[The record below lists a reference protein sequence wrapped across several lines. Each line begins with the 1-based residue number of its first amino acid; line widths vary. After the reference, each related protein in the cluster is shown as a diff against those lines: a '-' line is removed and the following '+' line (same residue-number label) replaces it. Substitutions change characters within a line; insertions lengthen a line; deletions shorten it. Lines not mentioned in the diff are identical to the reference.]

1 MKTVKTVN
9 LTPTWEAALN
19 ICIMTFERSYND
31 IRSSRGKIDMR
42 NRIEILRDTF
52 LPLCRAVDVKNEEIR
67 KQNEEREPMSG
78 GELTREDFIEH
89 FNNQFVKQEEKPTVC
104 PECAD
109 TLPCGRR
116 NR

>member
-9 LTPTWEAALN
+9 MVPTWEAALN

-52 LPLCRAVDVKNEEIR
+52 LPLCRATDARNAEIR
-67 KQNEEREPMSG
+67 AE
-78 GELTREDFIEH
+78 
-89 FNNQFVKQEEKPTVC
+89 QEAKAAKTPTVC

-109 TLPCGRR
+109 TLPCGHAEIDEEAKCALCGGEGP
-116 NR
+116 